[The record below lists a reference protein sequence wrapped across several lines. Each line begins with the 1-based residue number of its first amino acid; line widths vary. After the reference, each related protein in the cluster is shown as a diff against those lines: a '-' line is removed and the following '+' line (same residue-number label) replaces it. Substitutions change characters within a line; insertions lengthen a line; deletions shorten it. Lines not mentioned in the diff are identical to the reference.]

1 MHSLGI
7 TSTPFNAYS
16 HAAGLG
22 PLLDIFL
29 GHLALA
35 VRQIALVAHDHEG
48 EVEGIGRSGGNE
60 EFVLPLLQTLEGLGV
75 RRATKHYLSIREI
88 KRQDA
93 SVRTSVEGG
102 AQALETLLT
111 GSIPDLH
118 VTAREWIQT
127 CRE

>member
-7 TSTPFNAYS
+7 TSTPFDAYS

-75 RRATKHYLSIREI
+75 KIQT
-88 KRQDA
+88 D
-93 SVRTSVEGG
+93 
-102 AQALETLLT
+102 TLLWH
-111 GSIPDLH
+111 S
-118 VTAREWIQT
+118 
-127 CRE
+127 